1 MFLILLVLFV
11 LIPVIEISLFIEV
24 GNWIGLWPTIAII
37 FATALTG
44 AVLVRHQ
51 GVATLTSAQQQ
62 LQQGEMPAEKV
73 GEGVLLAMAGV
84 LLLTP
89 GFLTDLCGLVLL
101 VPPIRRHLA
110 KKGWEKLQARSTTR
124 FSNFGQGP
132 FQSPPNGETFDGQF
146 ERKVD
151 PNDPNQRLR

>member
-24 GNWIGLWPTIAII
+24 GNWIGLWPTISII
-37 FATALTG
+37 FVTAFTG

-51 GVATLTSAQQQ
+51 GLATLTSAQQQ
-62 LQQGEMPAEKV
+62 LQRGEMPAEKV
-73 GEGVLLAMAGV
+73 GEGLLLAIAGV

-89 GFLTDLCGLVLL
+89 GFLTDFLGLILL
-101 VPPIRRHLA
+101 IPPIRQRLA
-110 KKGWEKLQARSTTR
+110 KKALKKLQARSTTS
-124 FSNFGQGP
+124 FSGFGQGP
-132 FQSPPNGETFDGQF
+132 FQSPQNGDTFDGQF